1 MCEYYTLGSSSTD
14 ERRRRECQAKSAD
27 DTVLIHNHIDRL
39 TDRPIDHIDR
49 TASLRWQRLV
59 HATAIIVGGQAR
71 QRSAGTTS
79 PGPRLRNWW
88 GSSALV
94 ITDSRVS
101 FSDARICVTA
111 SPYVTRQSC
120 SMWAR
125 PSTCYAPLRADNCDL
140 HHITK

>member
-1 MCEYYTLGSSSTD
+1 MCEYYTLDSSSTD
-14 ERRRRECQAKSAD
+14 ERRRRQCPGQSAD

-39 TDRPIDHIDR
+39 THRPIDHIDR

-59 HATAIIVGGQAR
+59 QATAIIVGQAR

-79 PGPRLRNWW
+79 PEPRLRNGW

-101 FSDARICVTA
+101 FSDARICCDGIAV
-111 SPYVTRQSC
+111 RD
-120 SMWAR
+120 
-125 PSTCYAPLRADNCDL
+125 PSIVLNVGPILDALAAFAGG
-140 HHITK
+140 

>member
-1 MCEYYTLGSSSTD
+1 MDPARRPELPQTLMMQVSIPLASVEGTD
-14 ERRRRECQAKSAD
+14 RLLAARASRPRRR
-27 DTVLIHNHIDRL
+27 
-39 TDRPIDHIDR
+39 P
-49 TASLRWQRLV
+49 
-59 HATAIIVGGQAR
+59 
-71 QRSAGTTS
+71 

-111 SPYVTRQSC
+111 SPYVARQSC

-125 PSTCYAPLRADNCDL
+125 PWTCHLLLRADNCDL